1 MGSQMQRAGGGITGT
16 VTTLEDSPSTLLNG
30 QNTVA
35 VAGTAETLA
44 ASTSILGVVVKALRT
59 NTGNIYV
66 GDISVD
72 STNGFVLRRG
82 ASISLAFDNLVDIYI
97 DADTSGEGVSYIAV
111 EV

>member
-1 MGSQMQRAGGGITGT
+1 MGSQMQRAGGGISGT
-16 VTTLEDSPSTLLNG
+16 VTTLEDSPSTLVNG

-35 VAGTAETLA
+35 AAGTAEALA
-44 ASTSILGVVVKALRT
+44 GSTSILGVTIKALRT

-66 GDISVD
+66 GDSSVD

-82 ASISLAFDNLVDIYI
+82 SSVFLAFDNLADIYI

-111 EV
+111 EI